1 MEKAKSTIIEGLSH
15 CINIWCSKHDMEKS
29 VLIGLKGEVIDK
41 VDEEIK
47 AFSNK
52 TSSRFE

>member
-52 TSSRFE
+52 TSSRFK